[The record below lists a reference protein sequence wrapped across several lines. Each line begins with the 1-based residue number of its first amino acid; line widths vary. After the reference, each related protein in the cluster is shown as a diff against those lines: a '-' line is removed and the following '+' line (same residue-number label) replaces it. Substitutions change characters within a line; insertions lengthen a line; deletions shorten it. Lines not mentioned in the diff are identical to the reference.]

1 MPTRQSSAATHYDWR
16 GKNASGQ
23 SVRGEIHANGEAIA
37 TATLRRQGIM
47 VTSITKK
54 RAARK
59 QTITNK
65 DIAVLTRQLAT
76 MFKSG
81 IPLLQSFDILAQSQ
95 NKESM
100 ATLITTIR
108 NDVETGSSLHT
119 AFRQH
124 PLLFNELY
132 CNLVAAGEQA
142 GILEELLERLA
153 SYKEKTLALRQ
164 KIRTAIM
171 YPLAILTVAFVVMI
185 VIMLWVIPAFKQVFN
200 NFGAE
205 LPAPTLFVIAMSD
218 ALVQHGLIIFTA
230 LSAGIYYFF
239 YTWKRSRAMQARMD
253 RLMLYLPI
261 LGTLLKKAI
270 WARWSRTLSTMFSA
284 GIPLVDALT
293 SVAAA
298 SGNIVYEEAT
308 VHIRHA
314 VHTGSSLTVAMDST
328 RLFPNLATQ
337 MVAIG
342 EESGSLDQM
351 LNKVAD
357 FYESEVDEAT
367 ATLSSL
373 MEPFI
378 IVVLGILIGGLV
390 VALYLPIFKLG
401 AVVS

>member
-1 MPTRQSSAATHYDWR
+1 MPTRQSSAEIHYDWR

-23 SVRGEIHANGEAIA
+23 SVRGEIHANGEAMA

-59 QTITNK
+59 QTITSK

-95 NKESM
+95 SKVSM

-171 YPLAILTVAFVVMI
+171 YPLAILMVAFAVMI

-218 ALVQHGLIIFTA
+218 ALVQHGWIIFTV
-230 LSAGIYYFF
+230 LSACIYYFF
-239 YTWKRSRAMQARMD
+239 YTWKRSRAMQSRMD
-253 RLMLYLPI
+253 RLMLHLPV

-314 VHTGSSLTVAMDST
+314 VHTGSSLTVAMDGT